1 MKNKLAIACLI
12 ATFMAG
18 AQDFSE
24 QVAVPLSSPGEQ
36 GVLKVGLV
44 KGDINVT
51 AYEGNE
57 VVIKAT
63 SGYSADRN
71 KDCSSCDDHNHH
83 HERDRDRDRDRSR
96 EIPSGMKKIAS
107 NPIELSASERNNVV
121 EIETNSWSTRIN
133 LDIKI
138 PNEFD
143 LEVSTVNGG
152 VEVSGVNG
160 IHEVSSVNGPIKMT
174 NVGGS
179 LLSNTVN
186 GDIIVTFTKINDEE
200 PMSFVTLNGDVDVT
214 FPTSLK
220 AVAKMR
226 TDRGEIFTDF
236 DMDIDRSK
244 PEVNLD
250 GDQYKVSLNSWV
262 YGTIN
267 GGGPEYTFKSMQGD
281 LIIRKK

>member
-1 MKNKLAIACLI
+1 MKNILTLLFLS
-12 ATFMAG
+12 ATILVG

-24 QVAVPLSSPGEQ
+24 QIAVPLSSPGKQ

-44 KGDINVT
+44 KGNITVT
-51 AYEGNE
+51 SYQGDE

-71 KDCSSCDDHNHH
+71 KNCSSCEEHEHEEE
-83 HERDRDRDRDRSR
+83 HEREGRDRN
-96 EIPSGMKKIAS
+96 IPSGMKKIAS
-107 NPIELSASERNNVV
+107 NPIELSASEKNNVIK
-121 EIETNSWSTRIN
+121 IETNSWSTRIN
-133 LDIKI
+133 LEIKV
-138 PNEFD
+138 PSNFD

-152 VEVSGVNG
+152 VETNG
-160 IHEVSSVNGPIKMT
+160 INGVHEVSSVNGPIEMT

-179 LLSNTVN
+179 ILSNTVN
-186 GDIIVTFTKINDEE
+186 GDIIVTFTKINEEE

-214 FPTSLK
+214 YPASVK

-236 DMDIDRSK
+236 DMAIDRSK
-244 PEVNLD
+244 PEVKTD

>member
-1 MKNKLAIACLI
+1 MKKTLYIFFLI
-12 ATFMAG
+12 AAFGLA

-24 QVAVPLSSPGEQ
+24 QIAVPLSSPGKQ

-44 KGDINVT
+44 KGNITVT
-51 AYEGNE
+51 SYEGNE

-63 SGYSADRN
+63 SGYSADKN
-71 KDCSSCDDHNHH
+71 KDCGSCDDNG
-83 HERDRDRDRDRSR
+83 RSRSRDGDRD
-96 EIPSGMKKIAS
+96 IPSGMKKISS
-107 NPIELSASERNNVV
+107 NPIELSASEKNNFI

-133 LDIKI
+133 LDIKV
-138 PNEFD
+138 PSNFD
-143 LEVSTVNGG
+143 LSVSTVNGG
-152 VEVSGVNG
+152 VEASGVSGV
-160 IHEVSSVNGPIKMT
+160 HEVSSVNGPISMN

-179 LLSNTVN
+179 ILSNTVN
-186 GDIIVTFTKINDEE
+186 GDIIVTFTKLNDKE

-214 FPTSLK
+214 FPGAVK

-236 DMDIDRSK
+236 DMQIDRSK
-244 PEVNLD
+244 PEVKTD

-267 GGGPEYTFKSMQGD
+267 GGGQEYTFKSMQGD
-281 LIIRKK
+281 IIIRKK